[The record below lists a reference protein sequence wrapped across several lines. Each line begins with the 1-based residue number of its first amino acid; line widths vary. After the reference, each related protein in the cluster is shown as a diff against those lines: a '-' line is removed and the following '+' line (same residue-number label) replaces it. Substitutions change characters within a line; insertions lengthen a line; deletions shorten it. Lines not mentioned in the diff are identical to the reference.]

1 MEKTDKPGDL
11 NTPRKTLKLKSPA
24 ARPPAPAKTMAG
36 TGLPPRPA
44 PRSQEPV
51 SWADEHKRR
60 MQADMDAL
68 GSGTPP
74 EGKRGR

>member
-1 MEKTDKPGDL
+1 MEKDKPGDL
-11 NTPRKTLKLKSPA
+11 TVPRKTLKLKSPA
-24 ARPPAPAKTMAG
+24 ARPPAPPKTVAG
-36 TGLPPRPA
+36 TGLPPKAA

-68 GSGTPP
+68 GAGAAPD
-74 EGKRGR
+74 GKRGR